1 MRRMRKFLRLPP
13 ADRKLLISA
22 TLWLGVIRLGLWL
35 LPFQSIRRLLGQS
48 RRPSRRWSKISHV
61 SPEQIAWAV
70 TVAAHYIPNT
80 CLSRAFTTQALL
92 ERAGFSAY
100 LRIGLA
106 KKRGGQLEGHT
117 WVESQGK
124 IVIGALEDLSRYVPL
139 PPL

>member
-1 MRRMRKFLRLPP
+1 MRRLRTFLLLPSTE
-13 ADRKLLISA
+13 RNLLISA
-22 TLWLGVIRLGLWL
+22 ALWLGLVRLGLWL
-35 LPFQSIRRLLGQS
+35 LPFQSIRRLLKHYRQ
-48 RRPSRRWSKISHV
+48 PSGRWSKAGPI
-61 SPEQIAWAV
+61 SPEQIAWDV

-80 CLSRAFTTQALL
+80 CLSRALATHALL

-106 KKRGGQLEGHT
+106 KKRSGQLEGHA